1 MEEDKNVLPNMILEK
16 WQKIT
21 HDLLINF
28 CLQLLT
34 GDNEDQD
41 DDLNLDAEE
50 EEEKSK
56 YICVQ

>member
-1 MEEDKNVLPNMILEK
+1 MT
-16 WQKIT
+16 KIT
-21 HDLLINF
+21 HELLINF